1 MLASVFVVLI
11 CVVVDVLVTC
21 VVAVFGCVV
30 TVLGRCLAVV
40 VASCVVSVLEAVI
53 VIGCCV
59 VFNIHRDSVGFC
71 SVAVVVVMKGPAVVY
86 DAASPVYD
94 DVFFAV
100 NSKKNEKSIT
110 SHRNVSLCR

>member
-1 MLASVFVVLI
+1 MLSSI
-11 CVVVDVLVTC
+11 YC
-21 VVAVFGCVV
+21 
-30 TVLGRCLAVV
+30 
-40 VASCVVSVLEAVI
+40 
-53 VIGCCV
+53 
-59 VFNIHRDSVGFC
+59 DSVGCC

-94 DVFFAV
+94 EVFFAV

>member
-1 MLASVFVVLI
+1 MLSFI
-11 CVVVDVLVTC
+11 YC
-21 VVAVFGCVV
+21 
-30 TVLGRCLAVV
+30 
-40 VASCVVSVLEAVI
+40 
-53 VIGCCV
+53 
-59 VFNIHRDSVGFC
+59 DSVGFC

-94 DVFFAV
+94 EVFFAV

>member
-1 MLASVFVVLI
+1 MLSFI
-11 CVVVDVLVTC
+11 YC
-21 VVAVFGCVV
+21 
-30 TVLGRCLAVV
+30 
-40 VASCVVSVLEAVI
+40 
-53 VIGCCV
+53 
-59 VFNIHRDSVGFC
+59 DSVGFC
-71 SVAVVVVMKGPAVVY
+71 SVAVVVMKGPAVVY